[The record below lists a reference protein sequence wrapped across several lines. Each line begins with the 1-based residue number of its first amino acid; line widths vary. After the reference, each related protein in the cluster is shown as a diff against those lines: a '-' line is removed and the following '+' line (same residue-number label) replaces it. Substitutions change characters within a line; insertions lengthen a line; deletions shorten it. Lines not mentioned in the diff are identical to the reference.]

1 MLSLARVPL
10 PHVGRESD
18 GELLLMSHQGH
29 AQQQGLERE
38 LVEPPRVGEVRG
50 AEAELGEALAV
61 VIHQC
66 RDAELPGE
74 PLQLPRRRR
83 AFLEVH
89 EMDLDAALGEE
100 PEDRARVGALL
111 HAEDLDF
118 HAPTRK
124 PGVGGGVNW
133 RSPGE
138 GSRRIFPAPVTDPL
152 ERLRAALAGRYA
164 IEREIGSGGM
174 ATVYLAEDVK
184 HHRKVALKVM
194 RPELA
199 ATMGST
205 RFLREIE
212 TAAQLQHPHILPLHD
227 SGDADG
233 FLYFVMPYVEGD
245 SLRTRLARG
254 GELPVGD
261 AVRVLRDVADALAHA
276 HARGVVHRD
285 IKPDNV
291 LLSGRHALVTDF
303 GVAKAV
309 SEATGR
315 QSITTVGVPRHP
327 RTCRRAGGRRSAGRP
342 PGRHLRPRLP
352 RHELLSGHPPFR
364 GDSAQQVLA
373 AHVTQAPTPVTSG
386 RPAVPP
392 ALNALV
398 MRCLEKKPA
407 DRWQTAEEVLV
418 QIEALMTPSGGV
430 TPTDTRPLTGVR
442 PAPSARPKLVLAALA
457 GVAVI
462 ALGLWAIFGRATSGV
477 SGDKPR
483 LVVLPPR
490 NLGPPEQAYVADGIA
505 EEINNRL
512 VGLAG
517 LEVIGRT
524 SAERYRDTDKSP
536 RQIGEELGVQYLL
549 ALRVGSEGPASG
561 RRLRVSA
568 ELLRGATEAQ
578 LWGKSFVADSADDYF
593 RVQGEIATEVASAM
607 GVTLGTADR
616 ERVAAQ
622 PTSNAEAYDY
632 YLRGSAA
639 VNRGYAIADF
649 RDAVERF
656 TRATELDPR
665 FALAWA
671 GLAMAHAELYWFQAD
686 RSARRIELSQA
697 AMDRATALAPEDPQ
711 GTGARHPAL
720 SRVPGSTRAPWAS
733 CGRWRAWTGRA
744 EAYEWM
750 GYVQRRSGPP
760 GRRDHEPGTRGGSR
774 SAGSAPSERA
784 RRDVQ
789 RGGPL
794 RGCRAARRACRGR
807 DADRLGPALRPHRR
821 GRRVRRPRRR
831 ASAGARRREPYHD
844 PGHSRGAAGPAA
856 GVVPPDG
863 GVGAARARSASRA
876 RGEYGRHDGLLSRPR
891 PDPHRPG
898 SRWPGGFRHRDR
910 VVRAPS
916 RRPRGGPLAGARRH
930 DGLCG
935 PGASGRRG
943 AGRRSGGGAVRE
955 RHLGGSHRAR
965 HLRGHSVAVR
975 RTRPR
980 GGRDRSLH
988 RGRPDQSGPGPSQ
1001 SPLRGAAR
1009 GPPRSASAQVAGD
1022 SGKWSSRTAS

>member
-1 MLSLARVPL
+1 
-10 PHVGRESD
+10 
-18 GELLLMSHQGH
+18 
-29 AQQQGLERE
+29 
-38 LVEPPRVGEVRG
+38 
-50 AEAELGEALAV
+50 
-61 VIHQC
+61 
-66 RDAELPGE
+66 
-74 PLQLPRRRR
+74 
-83 AFLEVH
+83 
-89 EMDLDAALGEE
+89 
-100 PEDRARVGALL
+100 
-111 HAEDLDF
+111 
-118 HAPTRK
+118 
-124 PGVGGGVNW
+124 VND
-133 RSPGE
+133 
-138 GSRRIFPAPVTDPL
+138 TL
-152 ERLRAALAGRYA
+152 ERLRTALAGRYA

-174 ATVYLAEDVK
+174 ATVYLAEDLK

-227 SGDADG
+227 SGEADG

-315 QSITTVGVPRHP
+315 QSITTVGVALGTPSYMSPEQAAADPQVDH
-327 RTCRRAGGRRSAGRP
+327 RADIYALGCLAY
-342 PGRHLRPRLP
+342 
-352 RHELLSGHPPFR
+352 ELLSGHPPFR

-373 AHVTQAPTPVTSG
+373 AHVTQAPAPVTSG

-392 ALNALV
+392 PLNALV

-418 QIEALMTPSGGV
+418 QIEGLMTPSGGV
-430 TPTDTRPLTGVR
+430 TPTDTRPLTDVR
-442 PAPSARPKLVLAALA
+442 PSVERRPAWIAAVAVA
-457 GVAVI
+457 GVAVL
-462 ALGLWAIFGRATSGV
+462 AVTGWAVLGRSGAGAA

-512 VGLAG
+512 VSLAG

-524 SAERYRDTDKSP
+524 SAERYRDTDKTP

-593 RVQGEIATEVASAM
+593 RVQGEIATAVASAM

-616 ERVAAQ
+616 ERVAAK

-632 YLRGSAA
+632 YLRGQAA
-639 VNRGYAIADF
+639 VSRGYAIADF

-656 TRATELDPR
+656 TRAVELDPR

-686 RSARRIELSQA
+686 RSARRIGLAQA

-711 GTGARHPAL
+711 VYLVRGILRYHGSLDYEGALGELRQAARLDP
-720 SRVPGSTRAPWAS
+720 
-733 CGRWRAWTGRA
+733 GRA

-750 GYVQRRSGPP
+750 GYVQRRSGHLA
-760 GRRDHEPGTRGGSR
+760 DAIASL
-774 SAGSAPSERA
+774 ERA
-784 RRDVQ
+784 VELDPQAPRLLSGLAETYNGAGRYGDAGRLAERAVDVTPTDW
-789 RGGPL
+789 GPHYVL
-794 RGCRAARRACRGR
+794 I
-807 DADRLGPALRPHRR
+807 
-821 GRRVRRPRRR
+821 
-831 ASAGARRREPYHD
+831 
-844 PGHSRGAAGPAA
+844 GAAIASGDLA
-856 GVVPPDG
+856 
-863 GVGAARARSASRA
+863 AARARMRDAVSRITVE
-876 RGEYGRHDGLLSRPR
+876 GVLVER
-891 PDPHRPG
+891 PDLLREWFPLMELSAQRALDPLPALAASMADTAG
-898 SRWPGGFRHRDR
+898 YYLARAQVRTALGRDG
-910 VVRAPS
+910 RADFDTATAWYE
-916 RRPRGGPLAGARRH
+916 RRRAARADDPWLALAATMAYAGQ
-930 DGLCG
+930 
-935 PGASGRRG
+935 GRRDD
-943 AGRRSGGGAVRE
+943 AVRTGE
-955 RHLGGSHRAR
+955 AAVALFANDTWEGPTAHAIFAEILWRFGDHDRAAVEIGRFIAAGPINRDLVRHHPRYAT
-965 HLRGHSVAVR
+965 LREHPRVR
-975 RTRPR
+975 QLIR
-980 GGRDRSLH
+980 
-988 RGRPDQSGPGPSQ
+988 
-1001 SPLRGAAR
+1001 
-1009 GPPRSASAQVAGD
+1009 
-1022 SGKWSSRTAS
+1022 